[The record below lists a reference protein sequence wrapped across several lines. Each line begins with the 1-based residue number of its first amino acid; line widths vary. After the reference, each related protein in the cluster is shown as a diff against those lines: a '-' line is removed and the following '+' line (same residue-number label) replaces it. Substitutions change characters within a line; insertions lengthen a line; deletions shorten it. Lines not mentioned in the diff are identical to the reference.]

1 MHFPFNNKRRHLDCD
16 KVNPGAHDKG
26 SWCIIRLLSL
36 LVVRSCALLAGVGSV
51 SNRVLYCAKV
61 VATAKQNERR
71 RGEGIR
77 CFLFPPSPLFSFL
90 ASFSLSSSQHSR
102 RTSAETLA
110 TQGYSFFFLL
120 SSIFSH
126 TILWQGVGHYN
137 QTCI

>member
-26 SWCIIRLLSL
+26 SWCIITLLSL

-51 SNRVLYCAKV
+51 SNRFIYCAKV

-71 RGEGIR
+71 RGERIR
-77 CFLFPPSPLFSFL
+77 GFLFSPSPPFSFL
-90 ASFSLSSSQHSR
+90 ASFSLSSQHSR
-102 RTSAETLA
+102 RTPAETLA
-110 TQGYSFFFLL
+110 TQGFSFFFLL
-120 SSIFSH
+120 SSIFSL
-126 TILWQGVGHYN
+126 TILWKVVGRYN